1 MTLRAV
7 VLDIEGTITP
17 IAFVRDVLFP
27 FARAQLGTYLQSH
40 GDDPAVAAELAQIN
54 GLAPGTDPLAAL
66 LGWMDQDAKIP
77 PLKTLQG
84 LIWRQGYQSGALLGQ
99 IYPDVPPALKAWHAA
114 GIKLYVYS
122 SGSVEAQ
129 KLLLAHSDQGNLL
142 PLFSGHFDTHTGPK
156 REAESY
162 RRIAAAIGEEAG
174 ECLFLSDIAAEL
186 SAAKGAGW
194 NVCQLVRE
202 QDGTVADE
210 RYAGCGSF
218 AEIEVG

>member
-1 MTLRAV
+1 M
-7 VLDIEGTITP
+7 
-17 IAFVRDVLFP
+17 LFP

-210 RYAGCGSF
+210 RYAGCVSF